1 MTATTRKPYLTDL
14 TDDQWDILQPLI
26 PPAKPGG
33 RPREVDMR
41 EVINTILY
49 LNRTGCQWDMLPH
62 DLLPKSTV
70 YEYFAQWRDDGTW
83 QHMMDALRADVRTQ
97 QAPSQEPTPSAA
109 SIDSQSVKTTEQG
122 GERGYDGGKKIKGRK
137 RHVSVDVLGLLLV
150 VFVSSAAIDDAVAA
164 PQVLEALGAATS
176 PRLEVI
182 WADSKYHNHGL
193 NEWIATESP
202 GNWRLEV
209 VRRPEGQPRASCSC
223 PNAGWWNGPSPGS
236 AVVVVT
242 ARTMSVA
249 RTPANQ
255 CYGSVPFTSCSSDSN
270 PPMSIGHS
278 ATGLR
283 HRGLFGETLR
293 RQTTRLYRAPL
304 AHGRPPGGG
313 FSGVGFGNDR

>member
-1 MTATTRKPYLTDL
+1 MAVMDILSFLTEVSPMTAPARKPYLTDL
-14 TDDQWDILQPLI
+14 TDDQWDILQPHI
-26 PPAKPGG
+26 PTAKPGG

-70 YEYFAQWRDDGTW
+70 YEYFATWRRDGTW
-83 QHMMDALRADVRTQ
+83 QPMMDALRAAVRTQ

-122 GERGYDGGKKIKGRK
+122 GDRGYDGGKKIKGRK

-150 VFVSSAAIDDAVAA
+150 VFVGSAAMDDAVAA
-164 PQVLEALGAATS
+164 PQVLKHLGRATY

-193 NEWIATESP
+193 NQWIATESP

-209 VRRPEGQPRASCSC
+209 VRRPEGSQGFVLLPKRWVVERTFAWLGRCRRNSKDYERRTDSSESMLRVSAIHLMLKRLKPSNVYQPFRY
-223 PNAGWWNGPSPGS
+223 
-236 AVVVVT
+236 
-242 ARTMSVA
+242 RVA
-249 RTPANQ
+249 A
-255 CYGSVPFTSCSSDSN
+255 
-270 PPMSIGHS
+270 
-278 ATGLR
+278 
-283 HRGLFGETLR
+283 
-293 RQTTRLYRAPL
+293 
-304 AHGRPPGGG
+304 
-313 FSGVGFGNDR
+313 